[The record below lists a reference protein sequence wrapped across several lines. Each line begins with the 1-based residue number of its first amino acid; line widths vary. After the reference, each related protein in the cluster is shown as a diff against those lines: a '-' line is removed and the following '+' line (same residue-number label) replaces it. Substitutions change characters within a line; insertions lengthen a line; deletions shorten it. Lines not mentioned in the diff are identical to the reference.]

1 MVKSQ
6 YGNDNKGSSQQ
17 RDSGN
22 SNLYK
27 NFLEGIQIKDSSTTQ
42 PGNNKQ
48 FNTIATSQNSQSVNQ
63 GQTLMENS
71 QTDHNMSRA

>member
-6 YGNDNKGSSQQ
+6 YGNENKGSSQQ

-42 PGNNKQ
+42 PGNNK
-48 FNTIATSQNSQSVNQ
+48 
-63 GQTLMENS
+63 
-71 QTDHNMSRA
+71 